1 MKNSEDRDTNM
12 AKTKTNN
19 PGFYVGV
26 DVGGTK
32 ILSALVDETGKIILR
47 NKKKTRADR
56 GGEQV
61 LGRIYASIDELIA
74 QSGCFPHDIKA
85 IGLGVPGALDP
96 GTGVVAFA
104 PNLGWRNMPLKSL
117 VEEKYSRPIFV
128 DNDVNVGTWAEFKLG
143 SGIGAQYLIGMFI
156 GTGIGGG
163 LVFEGKM
170 FYGKSH
176 GAGELG
182 HMILREKGPKCS
194 CGNKGCFEAL
204 ASRTAIARDIEKEIN
219 KGKKSVLVAEGV
231 ESAQDM
237 KSRALAE
244 AYSAGDPLTRKVM
257 DKAARYIG
265 YAIAG
270 LTNLL
275 SPDVVVL
282 GGGLVEAMQASY
294 LDKIRAVVKKHA
306 FAPSY
311 KGLKIRPAMLG
322 DDAGVLGAALIA
334 VEGLKSKSA

>member
-1 MKNSEDRDTNM
+1 M
-12 AKTKTNN
+12 AKTKTTK
-19 PGFYVGV
+19 PGYFVGV

-32 ILSALVDETGKIILR
+32 ILAALVDETGKITLR

-61 LGRIYASIDELIA
+61 LGRIYAAIDELIA

-85 IGLGVPGALDP
+85 IGLGVPGPLDP
-96 GTGVVAFA
+96 RTGVIAVA

-117 VEEKYSRPIFV
+117 LEEKYSRPTFV
-128 DNDVNVGTWAEFKLG
+128 DNDVNVGTWAEYKLG
-143 SGIGAQYLIGMFI
+143 SGVGAQYLIGMFI

-163 LVFEGKM
+163 LVFDGKM

-182 HMILREKGPKCS
+182 HIVLREKGPKCA

-204 ASRTAIARDIEKEIN
+204 ASRTAIARDIEKELK
-219 KGKKSVLVAEGV
+219 KGKKSVLVTKGV
-231 ESAQDM
+231 EAAVDM
-237 KSRALAE
+237 KSRVLAE
-244 AYSAGDPLTRKVM
+244 AYSSGDPLTRKIM
-257 DKAARYIG
+257 DRAARYIG
-265 YAIAG
+265 LSIAG

-311 KGLKIRPAMLG
+311 KALKIRPAMLG

-334 VEGLKSKSA
+334 LEGLKNARA